1 MNRGVPTMA
10 RTDQPAEDSSSG
22 QIIIIFALALV
33 AIIAMVGL
41 VLDGGSTFAQRR
53 TQQSASDLASLAG
66 ANDYLL
72 NHDTT
77 LATARARTV
86 AATNGFTHGTN
97 GVTVDVVVTTSNGVE
112 VAVDIQAPH
121 QNNFAGVVGM
131 STWPVSTTATA
142 QAGFP
147 DSVVGAAPMLFS
159 IDAFGPN
166 GTPLAAY
173 GNSASPFTF
182 DHGQG
187 QSGDAPDAPG
197 LMSWTDYNPLTN
209 DNTQTMR
216 DIIVGNTVVTS
227 TIDFGD
233 YIGEH
238 NNGQHA
244 ALFGDLVYPADY
256 PVPIVDHT
264 GHFQGWATFHLTG
277 ASQGGKSVT
286 GYFKTNFVNE
296 RLTISSCSAAANDC
310 PRYVGSYVLKLIN

>member
-1 MNRGVPTMA
+1 MS
-10 RTDQPAEDSSSG
+10 RTGRPAEDSSRG
-22 QIIIIFALALV
+22 QVIVIFALALV

-53 TQQSASDLASLAG
+53 NQQSAADLASLAG

-72 NHDTT
+72 NHDAT
-77 LATARARTV
+77 LATARARSV
-86 AATNGFTHGTN
+86 AATNGYTHGTN
-97 GVTVDVVVTTSNGVE
+97 DVTVDVAVTTTNGAE
-112 VAVDIQAPH
+112 VKVDIQAPH
-121 QNNFAGVVGM
+121 QNHFAGVVGM
-131 STWPVSTTATA
+131 STWPVSATATA
-142 QAGFP
+142 QSGFP

-173 GNSASPFTF
+173 GNPSSQFTF

-209 DNTQTMR
+209 DNTNTMR
-216 DIIVGNTVVTS
+216 AIITGQTVVST

-244 ALFGDLVYPADY
+244 ALFGDLIYPADY

-264 GHFQGWATFHLTG
+264 GHFQGWATFHLSG

-286 GYFKTNFVNE
+286 GYFKTNFVSE
-296 RLTISSCSAAANDC
+296 RLTIASCSAAANDC
-310 PRYVGSYVLKLIN
+310 PRYVGSYVLKLVN

>member
-1 MNRGVPTMA
+1 MTRTERAAEGSPRGQV
-10 RTDQPAEDSSSG
+10 
-22 QIIIIFALALV
+22 IVLFALALI
-33 AIIAMVGL
+33 AIIAAVGL

-53 TQQSASDLASLAG
+53 DQQSAADLASLAG

-72 NHDTT
+72 NHDAT
-77 LATARARTV
+77 LATTRARSV
-86 AATNGFTHGTN
+86 AATNGFTHGTD
-97 GVTVDVVVTTSNGVE
+97 GVTVDVVVTTDNGAE
-112 VAVDIQAPH
+112 VTVDIDAPH
-121 QNNFAGVVGM
+121 ENHFAGIVGM

-142 QAGFP
+142 QTGFP

-166 GTPLAAY
+166 GTPLGAY
-173 GNSASPFTF
+173 GNASSPFTF

-209 DNTQTMR
+209 DNTSVMH
-216 DIIVGNTVVTS
+216 DIIVGNTVVSATV
-227 TIDFGD
+227 DFGD

-238 NNGQHA
+238 NDGQHA
-244 ALFGDLVYPADY
+244 ALFGDLIYPADY

-264 GHFQGWATFHLTG
+264 GHFQGWTTFHLTG

-286 GYFKTNFVNE
+286 GYFKSNFVSE
-296 RLTISSCSAAANDC
+296 RLTITSCSAAANDC
-310 PRYVGSYVLKLIN
+310 PRYVGSYVLKLVN

>member
-1 MNRGVPTMA
+1 MA

-33 AIIAMVGL
+33 AVIAMVGL

-53 TQQSASDLASLAG
+53 TQQSAADLASLAG

-86 AATNGFTHGTN
+86 AATNGFTHGTS
-97 GVTVDVVVTTSNGVE
+97 GVTVDVAVTTANGVE
-112 VAVDIQAPH
+112 VKVDITAPH
-121 QNNFAGVVGM
+121 QNHFAGVVGM

-142 QAGFP
+142 QSGYP
-147 DSVVGAAPMLFS
+147 DTAVGAAPMLFS

-173 GNSASPFTF
+173 GNAASPFTF

-187 QSGDAPDAPG
+187 QSGDAPDAAN
-197 LMSWTDYNPLTN
+197 LMSWTDYDPLTN
-209 DNTQTMR
+209 DNTRVMH
-216 DIIVGNTVVTS
+216 DIIVGATVVSPTF
-227 TIDFGD
+227 DFGD

-244 ALFGDLVYPADY
+244 ALFGDLIYPADY

-286 GYFKTNFVNE
+286 GYFKTNFVQE
-296 RLTISSCSAAANDC
+296 KLTIGSCSAAANDC
-310 PRYVGSYVLKLIN
+310 PRYVGSYVLKLVN